1 MYTEFIIIYVLL
13 AIVAILL
20 VGVLVLQILLLKKG
34 GAYNP
39 GTYRMNSGINAGG
52 AAPVQQQ
59 QEGGIA
65 FCRRCATRFD
75 AAARICPKCGTP
87 RQ

>member
-13 AIVAILL
+13 ALL
-20 VGVLVLQILLLKKG
+20 AVLLIGVLVLQILLLKKG
-34 GAYNP
+34 SGSNPAAYRGAVNV
-39 GTYRMNSGINAGG
+39 NNG
-52 AAPVQQQ
+52 ASAQP

-75 AAARICPKCGTP
+75 AASRVCPKCGTP

>member
-13 AIVAILL
+13 AILAVLL
-20 VGVLVLQILLLKKG
+20 IGVLVLQIILLKKSSG
-34 GAYNP
+34 SNSA
-39 GTYRMNSGINAGG
+39 TYRGAGNNI
-52 AAPVQQQ
+52 ASAQT

-75 AAARICPKCGTP
+75 ATSRICPKCGTP